1 MSGIN
6 DEIKGAIVL
15 EVHSQLTPLK
25 VTVDRL
31 DRTVRS
37 LYSNGSGGPPGYLE
51 KARDEDNEWK
61 KELKELV
68 KSHSEQ
74 LAETSDFVKTHN
86 QRDREDQE
94 RKRRS
99 EERFKFWAP
108 KIWAAV
114 LSSCGL
120 FASTGIVACH
130 KLEPVIQIIWR
141 DYLKDHPDAAQSL
154 KNVSSNGTK
163 EVYAEGQKPP
173 EYSGALGNI
182 HW

>member
-68 KSHSEQ
+68 KSHSDQ

-86 QRDREDQE
+86 QRDREEQE
-94 RKRRS
+94 EIILSTIFTRKSATCMYRRLNWRRAS
-99 EERFKFWAP
+99 MRWRAACWA
-108 KIWAAV
+108 WASRPVTALASGRPIA
-114 LSSCGL
+114 LSG
-120 FASTGIVACH
+120 
-130 KLEPVIQIIWR
+130 P
-141 DYLKDHPDAAQSL
+141 
-154 KNVSSNGTK
+154 
-163 EVYAEGQKPP
+163 
-173 EYSGALGNI
+173 
-182 HW
+182 

>member
-25 VTVDRL
+25 ATVDRL

-61 KELKELV
+61 TELKELV
-68 KSHSEQ
+68 KSHSAQ

-86 QRDREDQE
+86 TRDKEEQE
-94 RKRRS
+94 RKRHS

-108 KIWAAV
+108 KIYKAV
-114 LSSCGL
+114 IGAILGL
-120 FASTGIVACH
+120 ISTGIIACQ
-130 KLEPVIQIIWR
+130 KLEPVVQIIWR

-154 KNVSSNGTK
+154 KNVSSTEQK
-163 EVYAEGQKPP
+163 RVYAEGQKPQF
-173 EYSGALGNI
+173 SALPNTR
-182 HW
+182 